1 MVKILVLK
9 KRYLELKLKM
19 FQWDMNGEIFIQVS
33 FDLGNNKKKYK
44 ITWQLIQTFPFKSL
58 IYT

>member
-1 MVKILVLK
+1 
-9 KRYLELKLKM
+9 M